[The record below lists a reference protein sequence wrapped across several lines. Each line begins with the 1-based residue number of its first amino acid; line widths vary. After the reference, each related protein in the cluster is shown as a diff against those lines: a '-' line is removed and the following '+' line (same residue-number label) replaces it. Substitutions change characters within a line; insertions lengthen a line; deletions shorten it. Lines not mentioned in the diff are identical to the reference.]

1 MGFHQFVGKSRSED
15 IAAIANATAKILEL
29 SVEIKPEEILS
40 SEEYVG
46 SRYGVVTHQSN
57 EALRLVAEME
67 GIFLDPVYSSK
78 AMAGLIDHIRK
89 GKLKKSDNV
98 VFIHTGGILLYLPM
112 PQSWLSRIN
121 VYFNSNSRVVFW
133 MFWRQALPPCKSASC
148 FSR

>member
-1 MGFHQFVGKSRSED
+1 M
-15 IAAIANATAKILEL
+15 
-29 SVEIKPEEILS
+29 EINPEEIFS
-40 SEEYVG
+40 SEEFVG

-98 VFIHTGGILLYLPM
+98 VFIHTGGNP
-112 PQSWLSRIN
+112 
-121 VYFNSNSRVVFW
+121 
-133 MFWRQALPPCKSASC
+133 ALFAYAPELVELNQCL
-148 FSR
+148 F